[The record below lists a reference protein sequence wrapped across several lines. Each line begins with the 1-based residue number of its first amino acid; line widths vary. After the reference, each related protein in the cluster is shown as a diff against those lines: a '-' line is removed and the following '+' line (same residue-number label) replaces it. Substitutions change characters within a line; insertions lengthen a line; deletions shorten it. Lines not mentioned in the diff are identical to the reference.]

1 MIGENFKYDN
11 YMLSDFGCILAA
23 PEEEQS
29 FVARSVISTDQSSK
43 RPEKQF
49 FGTSYDDILVLNFFI
64 MKNPCVLNQ
73 EDMYFSQDELRKVR
87 RWLESPKTAKELIVD
102 SPNQGEEQIYYYGI
116 FSEVQPYIIGPY
128 CGGLNLTFQCNAPHG
143 YSAPIKKTFEFK
155 DETSL
160 NVSVYS
166 SNDDKYSFIYPVW
179 KIHLNNPSGTLTI
192 VNHSD
197 AESSL
202 KITLPN
208 YEYIIIDSKHK
219 QVLNPEGKSI
229 RLSDLGFNAEDLFDY
244 VMAFT
249 GSVPIYW
256 PRLGYGN
263 NSYSFFTSVSGTVT
277 KIEAEMQFI
286 RKVDGF

>member
-1 MIGENFKYDN
+1 MTGTDFLFDN
-11 YMLSDFGCILAA
+11 YSLADFGLMMAN
-23 PEEEQS
+23 PDNTQS
-29 FVARSVISTDQSSK
+29 FVSRTATTTELSSN
-43 RPEKQF
+43 RIEKSF
-49 FGTSYDDILVLNFFI
+49 FGISYDDTLTLHFLII
-64 MKNPCVLNQ
+64 KNTCNNQ
-73 EDMYFSQDELRKVR
+73 TNQMRFTQDELRKVR
-87 RWLESPKTAKELIVD
+87 RWLESPKLPKELIVK
-102 SPNQGEEQIYYYGI
+102 NQNHGDEIIHYYGI
-116 FSEVQPYIIGPY
+116 FSDIQPFIVGSQ
-128 CGGLNLTFQCNAPHG
+128 CFGLNLTFQCNAPHG

-192 VNHSD
+192 INHSD

-219 QVLNPEGKSI
+219 QVLNPEGKPI

-244 VMAFT
+244 VMTFI

-263 NSYSFFTSVSGTVT
+263 NSYSFLTSVSGTVT